1 MDYMQPPRTRASGF
15 RGGVILSE
23 VGYYELLK
31 TNKKFRTFW
40 FAAVISMMGEWFNT
54 IALFTLILKY
64 SGSEAMLGFL
74 FTIRMLGFAVLQP
87 ITGLLSDRWS
97 RKWIMVVSNLLQVG
111 LALCFLLVD
120 GPEDMWWLIGL
131 SGVMMVLHG
140 AYMTAERAALPNIVS
155 KEELA
160 TANAL
165 DAATWSTALA
175 TGAFLGGLVVSE
187 YGVNV
192 AFIIDSLTF
201 LLGALILLPLRVPQN
216 VSNDM
221 KGPILSTAFANIKA
235 GFSRLISEPRLKR
248 IVFAKTTWNLAGGG
262 LAAVFLVLAG
272 SRMSPGEMAA
282 GIGLFF
288 MARGIGTGIGPIIA
302 RKYLVDKN
310 KWPALVGI
318 LVSVS
323 GFFYLL
329 IGITIFENLYLTIG
343 LVIIAHSASG
353 ANWVLSTILTQ
364 QWVEDEVRGRVF
376 SIDMLLMSISFS
388 LSTFT
393 AGWLLDNTDLSLKLG
408 MIWFAC
414 AMIFFGIIFTM
425 WRPDNQAVQTA

>member
-1 MDYMQPPRTRASGF
+1 M
-15 RGGVILSE
+15 ILKE
-23 VGYYELLK
+23 VGYVELLK
-31 TNKKFRTFW
+31 NNGRFRIFW
-40 FAAVISMMGEWFNT
+40 AAAVISMMGEWFNT
-54 IALFTLILKY
+54 IALFTLILQY
-64 SGSEAMLGFL
+64 SGSEAMLGLL
-74 FTIRMLGFAVLQP
+74 FTIRMLGFAILQP
-87 ITGLLSDRWS
+87 ITGLLADRWS
-97 RKWIMVVSNLLQVG
+97 RKWIMITSNLVQVG

-120 GPEDMWWLIGL
+120 GPEDMWWLVGL
-131 SGVMMVLHG
+131 SGFMMILHG
-140 AYMTAERAALPNIVS
+140 AYMTAERAALPNIVAE
-155 KEELA
+155 EELA

-175 TGAFLGGLVVSE
+175 LGAFLGGIVVSR
-187 YGVNV
+187 YGVET
-192 AFIIDSLTF
+192 AFIVDSITF
-201 LLGALILLPLRVPQN
+201 LVGAIILLPLKLPQT
-216 VSNDM
+216 VSKEM
-221 KGPILSTAFANIKA
+221 KGPIFSTAFKNIKA
-235 GFSRLISEPRLKR
+235 GFLRLIDEPRLKR

-262 LAAVFLVLAG
+262 LAAVFLVIAG

-302 RKYLVDKN
+302 RRYLTNKS

-323 GFFYLL
+323 GFFYLI

-343 LVIIAHSASG
+343 LIILAHSASG

-388 LSTFT
+388 FSTFT
-393 AGWLLDNTDLSLKLG
+393 AGWLLNNTELTLKMG
-408 MIWFAC
+408 MIWYSC
-414 AMIFFGIIFTM
+414 AMIAFGIIFTM
-425 WRPDNQAVQTA
+425 WRPSDHGHETL

>member
-1 MDYMQPPRTRASGF
+1 M
-15 RGGVILSE
+15 ILKE
-23 VGYYELLK
+23 VGYIELLK
-31 TNKKFRTFW
+31 NNGRFRIFW
-40 FAAVISMMGEWFNT
+40 AAAVISMMGEWFNT
-54 IALFTLILKY
+54 IALFTLILQY
-64 SGSEAMLGFL
+64 SGSEAMLGLL
-74 FTIRMLGFAVLQP
+74 FTIRMLGFAILQP
-87 ITGLLSDRWS
+87 ITGLLADRWS
-97 RKWIMVVSNLLQVG
+97 RKWIMITSNLVQVG

-120 GPEDMWWLIGL
+120 GPEDMWWLVGL
-131 SGVMMVLHG
+131 SGVMMILHG
-140 AYMTAERAALPNIVS
+140 AYMTAERAALPNIVAE
-155 KEELA
+155 EELA

-175 TGAFLGGLVVSE
+175 LGAFLGGIVVSR
-187 YGVNV
+187 YGVET
-192 AFIIDSLTF
+192 AFIVDSITF
-201 LLGALILLPLRVPQN
+201 LVGAIILLPLKLPQT
-216 VSNDM
+216 VSKEM
-221 KGPILSTAFANIKA
+221 KGPIFSTAFKNIKA
-235 GFSRLISEPRLKR
+235 GFVRLIDEPRLKR

-262 LAAVFLVLAG
+262 LAAVFLVIAG

-302 RKYLVDKN
+302 RRYLTNKS

-323 GFFYLL
+323 GFFYLI

-343 LVIIAHSASG
+343 LIILAHSASG

-388 LSTFT
+388 FSTFT
-393 AGWLLDNTDLSLKLG
+393 AGWLLNNTELTLKMG
-408 MIWFAC
+408 MIWYSC
-414 AMIFFGIIFTM
+414 AMIAFGIIFTM
-425 WRPDNQAVQTA
+425 WRPSDHGHETL

>member
-1 MDYMQPPRTRASGF
+1 MQPPRTRASGF

-64 SGSEAMLGFL
+64 SGSEAMLGLL

>member
-1 MDYMQPPRTRASGF
+1 M
-15 RGGVILSE
+15 ILSE
-23 VGYYELLK
+23 VGYFELLK
-31 TNKKFRTFW
+31 SNKKFRTFW

-64 SGSEAMLGFL
+64 SGSEAMLGLL

-155 KEELA
+155 KDELA

-329 IGITIFENLYLTIG
+329 IGITLFENLYLTIG
-343 LVIIAHSASG
+343 LVIIAHAASG

>member
-1 MDYMQPPRTRASGF
+1 M
-15 RGGVILSE
+15 ILSE

-64 SGSEAMLGFL
+64 SGSEAMLGLL

-131 SGVMMVLHG
+131 SGLMMVLHG

-329 IGITIFENLYLTIG
+329 IGITLFENLYLTIG

-388 LSTFT
+388 LSTFS

>member
-1 MDYMQPPRTRASGF
+1 MQPPRTRASGF

-23 VGYYELLK
+23 VGYFELLK

-64 SGSEAMLGFL
+64 SGSEAMLGLL

-131 SGVMMVLHG
+131 SGLMMVLHG

-388 LSTFT
+388 LSTFS

>member
-1 MDYMQPPRTRASGF
+1 M
-15 RGGVILSE
+15 ILKE
-23 VGYYELLK
+23 VGYIELLK
-31 TNKKFRTFW
+31 NNGRFRIFW
-40 FAAVISMMGEWFNT
+40 AAAVISMMGEWFNT
-54 IALFTLILKY
+54 IALFTLILQY
-64 SGSEAMLGFL
+64 SGSEAMLGLL
-74 FTIRMLGFAVLQP
+74 FTIRMLGFAILQP
-87 ITGLLSDRWS
+87 ITGLLADRWS
-97 RKWIMVVSNLLQVG
+97 RKWIMITSNLVQVG

-120 GPEDMWWLIGL
+120 GPEDMWWLVGL
-131 SGVMMVLHG
+131 SGVMMILHG
-140 AYMTAERAALPNIVS
+140 AYMTAERAALPNIVAE
-155 KEELA
+155 EELA

-175 TGAFLGGLVVSE
+175 LGAFLGGIVVSR
-187 YGVNV
+187 YGVET
-192 AFIIDSLTF
+192 AFIVDSITF
-201 LLGALILLPLRVPQN
+201 LVGAIILLPLKLPQT
-216 VSNDM
+216 VSKEM
-221 KGPILSTAFANIKA
+221 KGPIFSTAFKNIKA
-235 GFSRLISEPRLKR
+235 GFVRLIDEPRLKR

-262 LAAVFLVLAG
+262 LAAVFLVIAG

-302 RKYLVDKN
+302 RRYLTNKS

-323 GFFYLL
+323 GFFYLI

-343 LVIIAHSASG
+343 LIILAHSASG

-388 LSTFT
+388 FGTFT
-393 AGWLLDNTDLSLKLG
+393 AGWLLNNTELTLKMG
-408 MIWFAC
+408 MIWYSC
-414 AMIFFGIIFTM
+414 AMIAFGIIFTM
-425 WRPDNQAVQTA
+425 WRPSDHGHETL

>member
-1 MDYMQPPRTRASGF
+1 M
-15 RGGVILSE
+15 ILSE
-23 VGYYELLK
+23 VGYFELLK
-31 TNKKFRTFW
+31 SNKKFRTFW

-64 SGSEAMLGFL
+64 SGSEAMLGLL

-155 KEELA
+155 KDELA

-329 IGITIFENLYLTIG
+329 IGITLFENLYLTIG

>member
-1 MDYMQPPRTRASGF
+1 MQPPRTRASGF

-23 VGYYELLK
+23 VGYFELLK
-31 TNKKFRTFW
+31 SNKKFRTFW

-64 SGSEAMLGFL
+64 SGSEAMLGLL

-155 KEELA
+155 KDELA

-329 IGITIFENLYLTIG
+329 IGITLFENLYLTIG

>member
-1 MDYMQPPRTRASGF
+1 MKE
-15 RGGVILSE
+15 I
-23 VGYYELLK
+23 GYLELLK
-31 TNKKFRTFW
+31 KNSKFRTFW
-40 FAAVISMMGEWFNT
+40 AAGVISMMGEWFNT

-64 SGSEAMLGFL
+64 SGSEAMLGLL

-87 ITGLLSDRWS
+87 ITGLLADRWS
-97 RKWIMVVSNLLQVG
+97 RKWIMVVTNLAQVG
-111 LALCFLLVD
+111 LALCFLMVN
-120 GPEDMWWLIGL
+120 GPEDIWWLMGL

-140 AYMTAERAALPNIVS
+140 GYMTAERSALPNIV
-155 KEELA
+155 EEHELA

-175 TGAFLGGLVVSE
+175 TGAFLGGLVVAQ
-187 YGVNV
+187 YGTDV
-192 AFIIDSLTF
+192 AFIVDSITF
-201 LLGALILLPLRVPQN
+201 LVGALILLPLTVPQN
-216 VSNDM
+216 VSSDM
-221 KGPILSTAFANIKA
+221 KGPIFKTAFSNIKA
-235 GFSRLISEPRLKR
+235 GFVRLISEPRLKR

-262 LAAVFLVLAG
+262 LAAVFLVVAG

-329 IGITIFENLYLTIG
+329 IGLTLFENLYLTMF
-343 LVIIAHSASG
+343 LIILAHAASG

-364 QWVEDEVRGRVF
+364 QWVEDEMRGRVF
-376 SIDMLLMSISFS
+376 SIDMLLMAISFS
-388 LSTFT
+388 TSTYV
-393 AGWLLDNTDLSLKLG
+393 AGWLRDNTDMALDTG

-414 AMIFFGIIFTM
+414 AMIAFGIIFTL
-425 WRPDNQAVQTA
+425 WRPDNNPKNIIV

>member
-1 MDYMQPPRTRASGF
+1 M
-15 RGGVILSE
+15 SE
-23 VGYYELLK
+23 VGYFELLK

-64 SGSEAMLGFL
+64 SGSEAMLGLL

-131 SGVMMVLHG
+131 SGLMMVLHG

-221 KGPILSTAFANIKA
+221 KGPILSTAFTNIKA
-235 GFSRLISEPRLKR
+235 GFSRLIGEPRLKR

-329 IGITIFENLYLTIG
+329 IGITLFENLYLTIG

-388 LSTFT
+388 LSTFS